1 MRRYIGALMI
11 LAVVALAAPAQAGD
25 KVDKSSCT
33 FKGFKLFGKIKVVDA
48 FHGLSRARSETR
60 RFPAIDPL
68 ESWSHCR
75 GIIDNDSVRGA
86 GTGHPPPGVQDQ
98 AANRVARKAAVRG
111 KVEKGLPRQGR
122 LSPMVAVRG

>member
-1 MRRYIGALMI
+1 MGSS
-11 LAVVALAAPAQAGD
+11 VVTGRISGINGNMVSPAGGSFEEPVTQG
-25 KVDKSSCT
+25 T
-33 FKGFKLFGKIKVVDA
+33 LKVVDA

-98 AANRVARKAAVRG
+98 AANRVAREAAVRG